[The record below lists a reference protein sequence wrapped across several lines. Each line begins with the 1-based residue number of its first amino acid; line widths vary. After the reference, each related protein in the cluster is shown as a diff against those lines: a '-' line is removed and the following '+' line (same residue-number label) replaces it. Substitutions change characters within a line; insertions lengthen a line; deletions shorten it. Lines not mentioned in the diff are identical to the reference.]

1 MLSYLLILA
10 ALALLVGGVIFVITG
25 WSGSPDDAVVAIAD
39 LEEFKAWTSAPS
51 YEKKAALESTPES
64 PPTAPVAQKQEIP
77 KGYPEKIAD
86 LESQLQA
93 LEETMAGKAAVD
105 QDKITQLTYENNKL
119 KKQVQEREAEFS
131 RLTVEIEAA
140 KKAYEHLLAQEGLKA
155 EDFQKNIA
163 RLAQEKEEL
172 SLKKD
177 QESISKVSELE
188 VELAAARQADAG
200 RQAQFN
206 DTLTRLKAENQSLL
220 EQGQESQKQIERLR
234 GNIELMQKINN
245 QKLNEANDAMHRLE
259 IQRSE
264 ADRIQQEILDKQL
277 SQALAEVGE
286 FKKEREQLLQAR
298 DGLEQDFTKIKDMN
312 TYLLE
317 KEKLLQYELTKE
329 RAQSLGLERICED
342 FKIQIDEMAKS
353 GVTNW

>member
-86 LESQLQA
+86 LESQLHA

-119 KKQVQEREAEFS
+119 RKQAQEREAEFS

-220 EQGQESQKQIERLR
+220 EQGQENQKQIERLR

-264 ADRIQQEILDKQL
+264 SDRIQQEILDKQL

>member
-1 MLSYLLILA
+1 M
-10 ALALLVGGVIFVITG
+10 
-25 WSGSPDDAVVAIAD
+25 
-39 LEEFKAWTSAPS
+39 
-51 YEKKAALESTPES
+51 
-64 PPTAPVAQKQEIP
+64 
-77 KGYPEKIAD
+77 
-86 LESQLQA
+86 
-93 LEETMAGKAAVD
+93 
-105 QDKITQLTYENNKL
+105 
-119 KKQVQEREAEFS
+119 
-131 RLTVEIEAA
+131 
-140 KKAYEHLLAQEGLKA
+140 
-155 EDFQKNIA
+155 
-163 RLAQEKEEL
+163 
-172 SLKKD
+172 
-177 QESISKVSELE
+177 
-188 VELAAARQADAG
+188 ELAAARQADAD

-245 QKLNEANDAMHRLE
+245 QKLNEANEAMHRLE

-264 ADRIQQEILDKQL
+264 SDRIQQEFLDKQL
-277 SQALAEVGE
+277 SHALAEVGE
-286 FKKEREQLLQAR
+286 FKKEREQLLQAH
-298 DGLEQDFTKIKDMN
+298 DGLERDFTKIKDMN

>member
-1 MLSYLLILA
+1 MLSYIVILTA
-10 ALALLVGGVIFVITG
+10 VALLVSGVIFIITG
-25 WSGSPDDAVVAIAD
+25 WSGSSDDAVVAIAD
-39 LEEFKAWTSAPS
+39 LEEFKAWTSAHS
-51 YEKKAALESTPES
+51 CEKKVALESIPES
-64 PPTAPVAQKQEIP
+64 PPAAPVAQKQEIP
-77 KGYPEKIAD
+77 IGYPEKFAD
-86 LESQLQA
+86 LEIQLRA

-105 QDKITQLTYENNKL
+105 QDKIAQLTYENNKL

-140 KKAYEHLLAQEGLKA
+140 KNVYEHLLAQEGSKA
-155 EDFQKNIA
+155 EDFQKNTA
-163 RLAQEKEEL
+163 RLAQEKEAL
-172 SLKKD
+172 LLKKD

-188 VELAAARQADAG
+188 VELAAARQADAK

-220 EQGQESQKQIERLR
+220 EQGQESRKQTERLR

-245 QKLNEANDAMHRLE
+245 QKLNEANEAMHRLE

-264 ADRIQQEILDKQL
+264 SDRIQQDLLDKQL
-277 SQALAEVGE
+277 SRALAEVDE
-286 FKKEREQLLQAR
+286 FKKDREQLLQVH
-298 DGLEQDFTKIKDMN
+298 DGLERDFTKIKDMN

-317 KEKLLQYELTKE
+317 KEELLQYELTKE

>member
-177 QESISKVSELE
+177 HESISKVSELE
-188 VELAAARQADAG
+188 VELAAARQADAD

-342 FKIQIDEMAKS
+342 FKIQIDDLTKAA
-353 GVTNW
+353 VTNW

>member
-51 YEKKAALESTPES
+51 YEKKAALESTLES
-64 PPTAPVAQKQEIP
+64 PPTTPVAQKQEIS

-86 LESQLQA
+86 LESQLHA

-119 KKQVQEREAEFS
+119 RKQAQEREAEFS

>member
-1 MLSYLLILA
+1 MLSSILILTA
-10 ALALLVGGVIFVITG
+10 VALLVSGVIFVITG
-25 WSGSPDDAVVAIAD
+25 WSGSPEDAVVAIAD

-51 YEKKAALESTPES
+51 YKGKIAPESIPES
-64 PPTAPVAQKQEIP
+64 PPGVSVAQKQEVS

-86 LESQLQA
+86 LEIQLHA

-140 KKAYEHLLAQEGLKA
+140 KKAYEQLLAQEGSKA
-155 EDFQKNIA
+155 EDFQKNIV
-163 RLAQEKEEL
+163 RMVQEKEAL
-172 SLKKD
+172 LLQKD
-177 QESISKVSELE
+177 QESIFKVSELE
-188 VELAAARQADAG
+188 AELAAARQADAD

-245 QKLNEANDAMHRLE
+245 QKLNEANEAMHRLE

-264 ADRIQQEILDKQL
+264 SDRIQQELLDKQL
-277 SQALAEVGE
+277 SQAIAEVGE
-286 FKKEREQLLQAR
+286 FKKEREQLLQAHN
-298 DGLEQDFTKIKDMN
+298 GLEQDFTKIKDMN

-342 FKIQIDEMAKS
+342 FKIQIDEMAKT

>member
-10 ALALLVGGVIFVITG
+10 ALALLVSGVIFVITG

-51 YEKKAALESTPES
+51 YEKKAALGSTPES
-64 PPTAPVAQKQEIP
+64 PPPAPVAQKQEIP

-86 LESQLQA
+86 LESQLHA

-119 KKQVQEREAEFS
+119 RKQVQEREAEFS

-163 RLAQEKEEL
+163 RLAREKEEL

-188 VELAAARQADAG
+188 VELAAARQADAD

-220 EQGQESQKQIERLR
+220 KQGQESQKQIERLR

-245 QKLNEANDAMHRLE
+245 QKLNEANEAMHRLE

-264 ADRIQQEILDKQL
+264 ADRVQQEILDKQL

-317 KEKLLQYELTKE
+317 KEKLLQYKLTKE

>member
-10 ALALLVGGVIFVITG
+10 AVALLVGGVIFVITG

-86 LESQLQA
+86 LESQLHA

-119 KKQVQEREAEFS
+119 RKQSQEREAEFS

-172 SLKKD
+172 SFKKD

-188 VELAAARQADAG
+188 VELAAARQADANQ
-200 RQAQFN
+200 QAELN
-206 DTLTRLKAENQSLL
+206 EALTRLKAENQSLL
-220 EQGQESQKQIERLR
+220 EQGQEGQRQIERLR

-245 QKLNEANDAMHRLE
+245 QKLNEANEAMHRLE

-264 ADRIQQEILDKQL
+264 ADRVQQEILDKQL